1 MQERVSVTWKRGDFT
16 GIFGLEFRSELWQ
29 FRMRK
34 TGVAVMDAVKGLVEQ
49 GERHESAEWPL

>member
-1 MQERVSVTWKRGDFT
+1 M
-16 GIFGLEFRSELWQ
+16 EFRSELGQ